1 MINKQMANQAA
12 NKLRNPKRRPVSKR
26 EKAHMYAST
35 IKKPLVQ
42 DNVGFMAQQQMPP
55 PDSARDSAY
64 GGMQPQMDDL
74 SPLDQMEL
82 EHERNRDDVAA
93 IRAGYGF

>member
-12 NKLRNPKRRPVSKR
+12 NRRRPPKRRPVSKR
-26 EKAHMYAST
+26 EKAHMYAAS
-35 IKKPLVQ
+35 IKRPVRQ
-42 DNVGFMAQQQMPP
+42 EPTNGGMGVSYTQMPT
-55 PDSARDSAY
+55 ARDSAY
-64 GGMQPQMDDL
+64 GGMQPQMNDL